1 MDEKTQVNLI
11 SKLQEVQAV
20 AGYITEDAVARIS
33 RLFNISKSKI
43 YGVATFYTQFRF
55 TPAPKHCLKVCLGT
69 ACHVRGAEKIL
80 ETLENELGISCG
92 GVTSDNKFGL
102 ERVACF
108 GCCALG
114 PIIVID
120 GKVYSKTTPEMAL
133 LLLKKIK

>member
-1 MDEKTQVNLI
+1 MDEKTRFNLI
-11 SKLQEVQAV
+11 SKLQEIQAGV
-20 AGYITEDAVARIS
+20 GYITEDAVARIS
-33 RLFNISKSKI
+33 ARSNISKSKI

-55 TPAPKHCLKVCLGT
+55 TPKPKHCIKVCLGT
-69 ACHVRGAEKIL
+69 ACHVRGAENVLKKL
-80 ETLENELGISCG
+80 EEELGISCG
-92 GVTSDNKFGL
+92 GATNDNKFGL

-120 GKVYSKTTPEMAL
+120 GKVYSRTTPKTAL